1 MQPLN
6 FKVFWN
12 ALIVYK
18 ELLII
23 GLIDNKVLINILSLW
38 NEARRNFLLLAFT
51 YILVSDLQPVKSLTV
66 RIRGDGFLSIEIAYG
81 FCMRLAYTVKSLKYG
96 ASMVIPEPSRLG
108 DSRILITRQKW

>member
-23 GLIDNKVLINILSLW
+23 GLIDNKVLINILSL
-38 NEARRNFLLLAFT
+38 
-51 YILVSDLQPVKSLTV
+51 
-66 RIRGDGFLSIEIAYG
+66 
-81 FCMRLAYTVKSLKYG
+81 
-96 ASMVIPEPSRLG
+96 
-108 DSRILITRQKW
+108 